1 MKDTF
6 LVPGRGG
13 TVRVIGKFTDNLGE
27 YVSHCHILEHEDH
40 AMMINF
46 AVQP

>member
-1 MKDTF
+1 
-6 LVPGRGG
+6 
-13 TVRVIGKFTDNLGE
+13 VIGTFTDNLGE

-46 AVQP
+46 KVQP